1 MGALHVS
8 YSCPLVHVPPLMRDD
23 VVSDVVTDV
32 CIAIL
37 CPTLCADPTLTIN
50 NLRHV
55 TSSVQDWYDLG
66 HYLYGLGVPESVRD
80 EIKEDPA
87 LTEEEKKTKVLLYF
101 LHNAPMASWERV
113 AGALYWR
120 KEERALQAVKEFL
133 PVSPGQCAV
142 LSYPLLVSTPWL
154 P

>member
-8 YSCPLVHVPPLMRDD
+8 YSCHVPPLMRDD
-23 VVSDVVTDV
+23 VVVTDV
-32 CIAIL
+32 CIAML

-55 TSSVQDWYDLG
+55 TSSVKDWHDLG
-66 HYLYGLGVPESVRD
+66 DYNYRLGVPRPVRD
-80 EIKEDPA
+80 EIKKDPA

-101 LHNAPMASWERV
+101 LHNVPMASWERV

-120 KEERALQAVKEFL
+120 KEEKALQAVKEFL
-133 PVSPGQCAV
+133 RVSPGQSAV
-142 LSYPLLVSTPWL
+142 SVVFPSNSYVMFALGYRDL
-154 P
+154 